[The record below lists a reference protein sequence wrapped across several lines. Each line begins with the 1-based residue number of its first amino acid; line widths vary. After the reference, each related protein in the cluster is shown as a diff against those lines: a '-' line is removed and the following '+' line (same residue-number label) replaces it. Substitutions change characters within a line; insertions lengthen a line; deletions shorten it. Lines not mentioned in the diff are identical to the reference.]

1 MDGLIGTQLGR
12 SWKLVVIGTT
22 AAGRAPVSRN
32 SFDETTTAGRRPAY
46 SRPTTATSSTHQ
58 ISPCCGMR
66 SITYSSLKL
75 SPSVASQ
82 ALISS
87 WNSSQATV
95 SSCNARHP
103 SRIFV

>member
-1 MDGLIGTQLGR
+1 MDGLIGTLG
-12 SWKLVVIGTT
+12 GG
-22 AAGRAPVSRN
+22 AGWWGVWGPPPPGRGRVATYGCDQPPPG
-32 SFDETTTAGRRPAY
+32 GRRPAY